1 MVLFIRNNT
10 CLLISNGNKLAML
23 ISLQTHLGY
32 FMLFMVDIKM
42 TNSQVFLSRYD
53 SSNTYDWFSN
63 T

>member
-1 MVLFIRNNT
+1 
-10 CLLISNGNKLAML
+10 ML

-32 FMLFMVDIKM
+32 FLLFMVDIKM